1 MSDKSSRI
9 IDSWLVGLSGVLL
22 AVGGVILLVVWNR
35 LPPQM
40 PWLYSMPWGEAQLI
54 PKALFGLGLPIV
66 AVIDLGNWMIATKL
80 RRTEIVAARV
90 AEGITLLLTVIYLA
104 SFLRVISI
112 MI

>member
-1 MSDKSSRI
+1 MSGKSSRV
-9 IDSWLVGLSGVLL
+9 IDSWLIGLSS
-22 AVGGVILLVVWNR
+22 ILLVIGGMILLVAWNR

-54 PKALFGLGLPIV
+54 SKTLFGLGLPIM

-90 AEGITLLLTVIYLA
+90 VEGTTLMLTAIYLA